1 MEKSKIKLIYRGE
14 LSNHMNVIFQGF
26 TGSGKTYLS
35 CALAKEACKLE
46 IRTRYIRLPD
56 LLIERDDASF
66 KEQGVAKHLKNIQ
79 TMDF

>member
-1 MEKSKIKLIYRGE
+1 M
-14 LSNHMNVIFQGF
+14 
-26 TGSGKTYLS
+26 YLS

-66 KEQGVAKHLKNIQ
+66 KEQGVAKYLKNIQ

>member
-1 MEKSKIKLIYRGE
+1 M
-14 LSNHMNVIFQGF
+14 
-26 TGSGKTYLS
+26 YLS

>member
-1 MEKSKIKLIYRGE
+1 
-14 LSNHMNVIFQGF
+14 MNVIFQGF
-26 TGSGKTYLS
+26 TGLGKSLS
-35 CALAKEACKLE
+35 RALAKEACKLE